1 MSGGG
6 AVALG
11 GCHARA
17 VPVETIWV
25 VPAVFALVD
34 WWAVARE
41 DRRTETWA
49 KPATLVALVV
59 TALAL
64 GAADSTAGR
73 WLVVALVFGLLGDI
87 ALLGDSVARFQAG
100 VAAFLVGHL
109 AYLVCF
115 AALGLP
121 RPGWSWAVLAVLAVT
136 VVVTRDVVPA
146 TYRQGGAGLAV
157 PVAVYTV
164 VIGAML
170 VCAWFTGEPLVALG
184 ATVFVTSDATLSVD
198 RFVRPLP
205 HAHLVV
211 MVTYHVGQ
219 ALIVLGVLAAAS

>member
-1 MSGGG
+1 M
-6 AVALG
+6 LG
-11 GCHARA
+11 PCAI
-17 VPVETIWV
+17 ETIWV
-25 VPAVFALVD
+25 VPAVLALVD
-34 WWAVARE
+34 WWAVARQ

-64 GAADSTAGR
+64 GAADSTSGR

-121 RPGWSWAVLAVLAVT
+121 RPGWSWAVLAVL
-136 VVVTRDVVPA
+136 P
-146 TYRQGGAGLAV
+146 
-157 PVAVYTV
+157 
-164 VIGAML
+164 
-170 VCAWFTGEPLVALG
+170 
-184 ATVFVTSDATLSVD
+184 
-198 RFVRPLP
+198 
-205 HAHLVV
+205 
-211 MVTYHVGQ
+211 
-219 ALIVLGVLAAAS
+219 